1 MDDTRK
7 ASPDAKQPEQGIH
20 DDDGD
25 DDDGA
30 SGPITAQS
38 YFQTKNEVTL
48 VEIPIPNIDTVG
60 PEEQLEK
67 VGEIMNIIDN
77 VAIITGSGS
86 EVGNRGLE
94 RVLDSETLLVFEDR
108 KVMGYV
114 GVSALTSWIY

>member
-1 MDDTRK
+1 LDDSRK
-7 ASPDAKQPEQGIH
+7 ASPDAKQPEQGLYDD

-25 DDDGA
+25 GE

-60 PEEQLEK
+60 PEEHLEK
-67 VGEIMNIIDN
+67 VGEIINIIDN
-77 VAIITGSGS
+77 VAIIKGSGS
-86 EVGNRGLE
+86 EVGNRRLE
-94 RVLDSETLLVFEDR
+94 KVLDSETLLVFEDR

-114 GVSALTSWIY
+114 GVSALAPWIH